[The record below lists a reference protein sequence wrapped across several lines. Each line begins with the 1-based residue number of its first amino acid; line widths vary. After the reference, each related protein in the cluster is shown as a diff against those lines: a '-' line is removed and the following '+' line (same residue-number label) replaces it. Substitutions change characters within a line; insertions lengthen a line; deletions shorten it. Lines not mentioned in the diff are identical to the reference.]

1 MIRADNEIAPEMTAG
16 KSELRRECREAVRG
30 LTPAYKAAASAS
42 IADRLVN
49 DPAFTAAETVFVYLS
64 TPNEPDTA
72 AIIDRALAMGK
83 TVCVPRTYEPPRME
97 AVRFTSRAELVPGRF
112 GILEP
117 PASAPVIP
125 AESIDLAVVPCVCV
139 SADGR
144 RLGHGGGYYDVFLG
158 AHPRI
163 ASVCLCF
170 GALVREDVP
179 IGPTDVC
186 IDRVIR
192 ETAEIHL

>member
-1 MIRADNEIAPEMTAG
+1 MTDA
-16 KSELRRECREAVRG
+16 KSELRRACRAISRG
-30 LTPAYKAAASAS
+30 LTASYKAAASAS
-42 IADRLVN
+42 ITEQLVN
-49 DPAFTAAETVFVYLS
+49 APEFAAAETVFVYLS

-72 AIIDRALAMGK
+72 AIIDHAIALGK
-83 TVCVPRTYEPPRME
+83 TVCVPRSFEPPRME

-117 PASAPVIP
+117 PASAPIIP
-125 AESIDLAVVPCVCV
+125 ADDIDLAVIPCVCV
-139 SADGR
+139 TPDGR

-179 IGPTDVC
+179 TDPMDVC